1 MCSDMVQLLLLI
13 MAAHCTITRE
23 KVVRRQISGSV
34 QEALIND
41 NIAYCQ
47 YCLLKERK
55 FYWMSVGAPPV
66 ASTTP
71 FQISY

>member
-1 MCSDMVQLLLLI
+1 

-23 KVVRRQISGSV
+23 KAVRRQISGSV
-34 QEALIND
+34 QETLIND
-41 NIAYCQ
+41 NIAS
-47 YCLLKERK
+47 LLKERR

-71 FQISY
+71 FQISH